1 MNFARYGGERMQET
15 QPSRANLRPT
25 EEPEA
30 GDFSS
35 AHVQRLLCENA
46 RLREELATLRGQGI
60 KDRQMAHFY
69 QTMHGKA
76 VERLVEK
83 NQQIEALKSKVV
95 ELNHRL
101 FGRKSE
107 RGGPKIESFSKG
119 KRGQQPGAAGHGR
132 KVRENLPVVEILIE
146 PPSEQII
153 CAHCN
158 KPWEV
163 FGEPEVGERVEW
175 EVRVVRHRTKRN
187 KYRRPGGCECEDG
200 RGQVVCAPPPV
211 SLIPKGLLGV
221 SFIVQ
226 ALLLK
231 FLYAMPL
238 HRILAMVRSEGMP
251 LSAGT
256 LCGVFQKVN
265 PLLLPLYEAIFARSR
280 QEDLALMDETRW
292 AVFIE
297 EEGKKSHRWWLWVV
311 VTGVTR
317 LYILSPSRSGAV
329 PKDYFGYD
337 EESGKIAFHKQA
349 MVDRYSAYAFLKDL
363 LSLAYCWAHVRR
375 DFLEA
380 RSEEKDRLWADAW
393 EERIGALYAL
403 NEARL
408 LLGREEG
415 ARQLPAPFV
424 QLDPERMKSG
434 AYQKA
439 DKRVVQ
445 EVEKMAGLRRS
456 ELKDKS
462 LRRRRRKILQS
473 MEAHWKGLTLFV
485 GQPQIPMDNNGAERV
500 VRPAAI
506 ARKNFYGSGSKWS
519 GELLVRMMT
528 LLQTLLL
535 HQVDPRTYLIAY
547 FEACA
552 NNEGAA
558 PEDLTPWLPWN
569 FSISKTSAPET
580 GHVPS
585 DVPGPSP

>member
-1 MNFARYGGERMQET
+1 MLQT
-15 QPSRANLRPT
+15 QPLEANFRHT
-25 EEPEA
+25 EEPGP

-35 AHVQRLLCENA
+35 ADVARLLSENA
-46 RLREELATLRGQGI
+46 GLREALRSLRAQGI
-60 KDRQMAHFY
+60 ADRQTAHYY
-69 QTMHGKA
+69 QTMHRKA

-83 NQQIEALKSKVV
+83 DQQIEALKSKVI

-107 RGGPKIESFSKG
+107 RKQPKSESVSTAAKRP
-119 KRGQQPGAAGHGR
+119 RGQQLGAVGHGR
-132 KVRENLPVVEILIE
+132 RVREKLPVVEIEIE
-146 PPSEQII
+146 PPAEQIY
-153 CAHCN
+153 CADCG
-158 KPWEV
+158 KPWEAL
-163 FGEPEVGERVEW
+163 GEPEVSERIEW
-175 EVRVVRHRTKRN
+175 EVRVVRHRIKRN
-187 KYRRPGGCECEDG
+187 KYCRPKGCRCKDG
-200 RGQVVCAPPPV
+200 RGQIVCAPPPV

-256 LCGVFQKVN
+256 LCGVFQTIT
-265 PLLLPLYEAIFARSR
+265 PLLLPLYNAIFERSR

-292 AVFIE
+292 AIFIE
-297 EEGKKSHRWWLWVV
+297 EKGKMSHRWWLWVV

-337 EESGKIAFHKQA
+337 EDNGQIAFHKQV

-380 RSEEKDRLWADAW
+380 RSEEKDRPWADAW
-393 EERIGALYAL
+393 VARIGALYTL
-403 NEARL
+403 NETRL
-408 LLGREEG
+408 ALGCQQGDVE
-415 ARQLPAPFV
+415 LPAPFV
-424 QLDPERMKSG
+424 QLDPKRMKSC

-439 DKRVVQ
+439 HERVLQ
-445 EVEKMAGLRRS
+445 AVEKLATIRAG
-456 ELKDKS
+456 ELEDES
-462 LRRRRRKILQS
+462 LRTRRRKVLQS
-473 MEAHWKGLTLFV
+473 MEAHWDGLTLFV
-485 GQPQIPMDNNGAERV
+485 KQPQIPMDNNGAERA

-519 GELLVRMMT
+519 GDLLVRMMT

-535 HQVDPRTYLIAY
+535 HKIDPRVYLTAY

-552 NNEGAA
+552 NNGSL
-558 PEDLTPWLPWN
+558 PPTNTDPWMPWN
-569 FSISKTSAPET
+569 FSTS
-580 GHVPS
+580 PS
-585 DVPGPSP
+585 AAKEGTLDTPQPNGSSP